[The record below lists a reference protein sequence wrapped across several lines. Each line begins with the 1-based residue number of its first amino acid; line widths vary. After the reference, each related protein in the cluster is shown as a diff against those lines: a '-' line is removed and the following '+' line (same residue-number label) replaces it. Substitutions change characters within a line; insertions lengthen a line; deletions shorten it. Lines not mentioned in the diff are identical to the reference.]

1 MSLDERKQKEAE
13 FHDKVRD
20 EALKED
26 EAEYVRLTSNKKFYS
41 IVRKSR
47 SFVEDWLEERCFGKR
62 ALDFCC
68 GDGEITISLAK
79 KGAEAFGIDIS
90 PVSVENAKKNAMAAG
105 VGKNTKFLVQD
116 AEKLEFPAGYFDV
129 IICSGV
135 LHHLDI
141 EKAFQQISRVLKP
154 GGEVI
159 CIEPLVYNPIFHLY
173 RKLTPQL
180 RTEWE
185 AKHILSKKD
194 IKTARKYFGDVKIR
208 FFHLFTLA
216 AVPFRKT
223 PLFNFALRALEITDS
238 IILRIPLIGWLAW
251 QFVFILSHPHTK
263 QEQSAGDGK
272 IGEASSCYGVGAR
285 PKK

>member
-20 EALKED
+20 EALKSNES
-26 EAEYVRLTSNKKFYS
+26 EFVRLNSNKKFYS
-41 IVRKSR
+41 VVRKSR
-47 SFVEDWLEERCFGKR
+47 AFTEQWLAERCKGKR

-68 GDGEITISLAK
+68 GDGDLTIQLAK
-79 KGAEAFGIDIS
+79 MGAEAFGIDIS
-90 PVSVENAKKNAMAAG
+90 PVSIEIAKRKTANLSLQ
-105 VGKNTKFLVQD
+105 GKTFFSVQD
-116 AEKLEFPAGYFDV
+116 AEKLEFPEDYFD
-129 IICSGV
+129 IIVCSGV

-251 QFVFILSHPHTK
+251 QFVFILSK
-263 QEQSAGDGK
+263 
-272 IGEASSCYGVGAR
+272 